1 MNSSKNETTQPRI
14 RVPRSIPSK
23 MYIEPDFEFRPEL
36 IDGDQVTH
44 QSEELNN
51 QFDDFL
57 VEFYT
62 PNDLEMMINECVDR
76 IENDWNTELHKIW
89 NSDDSEELIDDSPD
103 RGRSKRIAHLLT
115 ELRSKTIPHGGF
127 SHFMKGPEWKSL
139 DRPEPLTD
147 EDGEYYFRKWENG
160 DLIDREYKWFYE
172 VDEGDQRYVQLQ
184 LDLEGSSNE

>member
-1 MNSSKNETTQPRI
+1 
-14 RVPRSIPSK
+14 

-103 RGRSKRIAHLLT
+103 RGRSKRIEHLLT